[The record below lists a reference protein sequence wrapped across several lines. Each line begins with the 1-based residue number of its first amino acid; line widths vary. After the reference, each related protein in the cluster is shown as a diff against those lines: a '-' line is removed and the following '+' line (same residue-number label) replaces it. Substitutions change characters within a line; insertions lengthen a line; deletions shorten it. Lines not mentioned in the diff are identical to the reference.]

1 MDSIKFPCS
10 FDSTGF
16 SKLEEG
22 SYDYYKQLLTISLLT
37 QPGDNPLTPE
47 FGVFDP
53 SFQGFDGGLF
63 IFNAA
68 RYVPEV
74 EIKELRTTVNE
85 GTGQYS
91 VIFSFDIRR
100 AETDAN

>member
-1 MDSIKFPCS
+1 MDTIRFPCS
-10 FDSTGF
+10 FNVTGY

-22 SYDYYKQLLTISLLT
+22 SYDYYKQLLTVSLLT

-47 FGVFDP
+47 FGVNDP

-63 IFNAA
+63 IYNAA

-85 GTGQYS
+85 GNGQYS
-91 VIFSFDIRR
+91 VVFSFDIRR

>member
-1 MDSIKFPCS
+1 MDTIKFPCS
-10 FDSTGF
+10 FDATGY

-22 SYDYYKQLLTISLLT
+22 SYDYYKQLLTVALLT
-37 QPGDNPLTPE
+37 QPGDNPLTPQ
-47 FGVFDP
+47 FGVNDS

-63 IFNAA
+63 IYNAA

-74 EIKELRTTVNE
+74 EIKELRTTINE
-85 GTGQYS
+85 RSGQYS